1 MFSNYSV
8 KNPLIE
14 VKNLKVVYGN
24 KVIIR
29 DFGTS
34 TIPFV
39 IEDISRSGVEQ
50 GQVVA
55 ILGRSGSGKSTFFKA
70 LSGIVQPAEGTITI
84 PDKKD
89 NTRYVPVR
97 EGDLGFVQ
105 QNYPLSRNQTV
116 MGMLLDATRQG
127 EVPAGERKAVIEK
140 YLEDWGLI
148 DQRNLAPSQL
158 SGGQKQRVAIIEQ
171 LLCSHFF
178 MIFDEPFSG
187 LDVVNI
193 AEVKASF
200 EKISTSNE
208 INTIIFSTHDLEL
221 AVEIA
226 DLIYIVGYERNE
238 NNKPIPGG
246 TLVACYDLKKMNIA
260 WKPFSAE
267 HKELVD
273 QIRTDFYK
281 FG

>member
-1 MFSNYSV
+1 MFSNYTIME
-8 KNPLIE
+8 PLIE
-14 VKNLKVVYGN
+14 VKDLKVVYGD
-24 KVIIR
+24 KVILR
-29 DFGTS
+29 DFGS
-34 TIPFV
+34 GNIPFV
-39 IEDISRSGVEQ
+39 IQDINRAGMKQ

-70 LSGIVQPAEGTITI
+70 LAGIIEPAHGTITI
-84 PDKKD
+84 PDKKEKGKY
-89 NTRYVPVR
+89 TRVK

-116 MGMLLDATRQG
+116 LSMLMDATRQG
-127 EVPAGERKAVIEK
+127 ECPSNERKDIIEK

-148 DQRNLAPSQL
+148 DQKNLAPGQL

-171 LLCSHFF
+171 LLCSHYF

-193 AEVKASF
+193 AEVKSSF
-200 EKISTSNE
+200 EKISTSDE

-226 DLIYIVGYERNE
+226 DLIYIVGFERTE
-238 NNKPIPGG
+238 NNKIIPGG
-246 TLVACYDLKKMNIA
+246 TLVASYDLKKMNIA
-260 WKPFSAE
+260 WKPFSSE
-267 HKELVD
+267 HQSLVQ
-273 QIRTDFYK
+273 QIRQDFYK
-281 FG
+281 F